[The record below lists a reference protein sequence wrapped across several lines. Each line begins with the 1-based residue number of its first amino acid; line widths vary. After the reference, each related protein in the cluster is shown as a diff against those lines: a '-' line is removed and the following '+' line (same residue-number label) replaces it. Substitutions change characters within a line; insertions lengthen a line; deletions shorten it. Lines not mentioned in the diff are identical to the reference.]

1 MNLAALMTPSPVAVT
16 PGHSLSVLDEDRLFG
31 GVITTPPDRNTCEA
45 AHTLLH
51 HRSGGMPVVDD
62 GGKVNGML
70 TVTDRLVRGQAEDA
84 AQESRR

>member
-31 GVITTPPDRNTCEA
+31 GVITTPPDSDTREA
-45 AHTLLH
+45 AYTPLH
-51 HRSGGMPVVDD
+51 RCSGGLPVVDE
-62 GGKVNGML
+62 GGQVSGML